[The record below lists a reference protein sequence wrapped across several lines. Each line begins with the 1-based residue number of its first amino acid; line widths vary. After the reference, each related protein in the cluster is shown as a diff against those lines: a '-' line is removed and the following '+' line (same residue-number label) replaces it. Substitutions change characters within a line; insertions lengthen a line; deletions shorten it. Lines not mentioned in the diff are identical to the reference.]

1 MIFTKYLYKYVRW
14 EVELAKELDLPIIVI
29 NLNNKKSIDNSLC
42 PPILRNANAIHIPFK
57 LNAIKYSLDNFPSF
71 YNYRRDKTKN
81 TDYYWNDS
89 VYNDLGI

>member
-1 MIFTKYLYKYVRW
+1 MS
-14 EVELAKELDLPIIVI
+14 A
-29 NLNNKKSIDNSLC
+29 
-42 PPILRNANAIHIPFK
+42 ILRNANAIHIAFK